1 LSDNATIEGSLGSL
15 GVICVED
22 VIHEIVTV
30 GPNFKQVTNFLWP
43 FKLNNP
49 TGGWKKK
56 TNAFTEGGDYGC
68 REEYINKLVQS
79 MT

>member
-1 LSDNATIEGSLGSL
+1 MLYRRVLK
-15 GVICVED
+15 
-22 VIHEIVTV
+22 
-30 GPNFKQVTNFLWP
+30 PQVTNFLWP

-68 REEYINKLVQS
+68 REEYINKLIQT